1 MLLGAWR
8 HQLAVAIG
16 TGSLAN
22 PDLGNNNAA
31 IVFGDNAPRGGRRA
45 SPNNNTLAFVFGNN
59 STALASP
66 ANPTVIGS
74 GDNVSKP

>member
-1 MLLGAWR
+1 LRAACCWVRGVTSLLSRSA
-8 HQLAVAIG
+8 L
-16 TGSLAN
+16 N